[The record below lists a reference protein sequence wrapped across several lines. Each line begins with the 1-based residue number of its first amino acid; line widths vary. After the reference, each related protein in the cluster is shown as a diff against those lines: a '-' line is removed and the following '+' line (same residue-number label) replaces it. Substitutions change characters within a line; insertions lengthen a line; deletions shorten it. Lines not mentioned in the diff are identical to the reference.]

1 MTPSRNTRS
10 YTLRSVP
17 SSPGRSFLLSTLS
30 SSSSRSFPLFISTY
44 CRAGST
50 LSILSCEVIYHF
62 LPWAM
67 SLLYDQ
73 AGSTLS
79 MLSEEES
86 VWTAGWWNTLQLYTL
101 EPTFP
106 LLHSPFYTPV
116 TSLYFA
122 FTPLVLHCT
131 EHYTHS
137 TLLCTLYIVHCTLYT
152 AHCTRYIHRFTTQLH
167 TLPTA
172 HWMLN
177 TKHMALQA
185 NSALYVEKVMWT
197 VKCWDII
204 RMHSGQKLEVF
215 GEKL

>member
-1 MTPSRNTRS
+1 MINEP
-10 YTLRSVP
+10 
-17 SSPGRSFLLSTLS
+17 
-30 SSSSRSFPLFISTY
+30 FI
-44 CRAGST
+44 
-50 LSILSCEVIYHF
+50 
-62 LPWAM
+62 
-67 SLLYDQ
+67 YDQ
-73 AGSTLS
+73 ARSTLS

-86 VWTAGWWNTLQLYTL
+86 IWTAGWWNTLQLYTL

-131 EHYTHS
+131 EH
-137 TLLCTLYIVHCTLYT
+137 CILYT
-152 AHCTRYIHRFTTQLH
+152 AHCTLLTIHCTLYTVHTQVHYTIAH

-197 VKCWDII
+197 VKCWDIT